1 MVKQSMVGRKI
12 LESQLQRLGVLCAN
26 DTISNY
32 PAFDADYKV
41 CKYYVCSSLTMV
53 PIYTLHMLG
62 FEQCY
67 WNQFQCEL
75 IMEMQ

>member
-12 LESQLQRLGVLCAN
+12 LESQLQRLGVLGAN

-41 CKYYVCSSLTMV
+41 CKYYV
-53 PIYTLHMLG
+53 
-62 FEQCY
+62 
-67 WNQFQCEL
+67 
-75 IMEMQ
+75 